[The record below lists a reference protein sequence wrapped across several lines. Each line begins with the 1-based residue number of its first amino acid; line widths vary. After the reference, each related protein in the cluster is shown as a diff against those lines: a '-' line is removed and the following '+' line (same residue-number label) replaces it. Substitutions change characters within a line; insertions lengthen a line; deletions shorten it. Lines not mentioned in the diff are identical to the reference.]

1 MPQHDPFAAYVVSAS
16 SSAAGDPFAEFVVDA
31 PRRRPVSA
39 EDFMEPE
46 PEGSGLGRFLS
57 NAGEMLNPITM
68 VKGVAQAIAHPID
81 TGAAL
86 LSAQAGEG
94 KKALND
100 VRSGR
105 YIEAIG
111 HGAAAALPLL
121 GPAAA
126 AAGEQ
131 IASGDI
137 AGGLGKGA
145 GLIAP
150 ALVGAAVP
158 KTARVPGATTGAMN
172 AADAAAIEF
181 GMRKGIPIDA
191 ATATGNRFV
200 KAAQHVADRSLG
212 GSLVAGKAAQRQAE
226 GLATIGEQLAAKANP
241 TPVSASQA
249 GAAAQRGVNTIVKGQ
264 RLLADDAYETLR
276 AIEAI
281 RNPMPVDLVP
291 VKTAIEPL
299 ARQLAAK
306 QRVTGSLMGKEATA
320 AAKIDALLSGPDTV
334 PLSVA
339 DAALSDLK
347 ALARSD
353 HPDLRSVGQGE
364 AARVVQDLHKAV
376 DAAAATGGPQAVS
389 ALREGRMATE
399 AKYAAAKV
407 LKKLEGADRSK
418 SPATAF
424 RGLTSSGDVGAK
436 NLKDVLTQAPDAKP
450 LIGRAVL
457 DNLISHP
464 TAGAAKTYADW
475 ERLGPDTKR
484 LLFEADHVKD
494 LDRFFRL
501 RKMMADNPNPSGTA
515 HTLLTAG
522 QGGLVISNPLAGGAV
537 QLAGAAISGLLHSPA
552 GAKLLAR
559 GFTIPVRNR
568 AAVSAWLTDFTN
580 ATSPSGSQIPSTGQA
595 R

>member
-1 MPQHDPFAAYVVSAS
+1 MSDWFSQNAPSAQPAQGGDWFAST
-16 SSAAGDPFAEFVVDA
+16 A
-31 PRRRPVSA
+31 PKSRRPVSA
-39 EDFMEPE
+39 EDFLEPK
-46 PEGSGLGRFLS
+46 PEGSSVGRFLS

-68 VKGVAQAIAHPID
+68 VKGVAQAIANPID
-81 TGAAL
+81 TASAL
-86 LSAQAGEG
+86 MAAQAGEG
-94 KKALND
+94 RKALAD
-100 VRSGR
+100 AKAGR
-105 YIEAIG
+105 YVEMLG

-137 AGGLGKGA
+137 AGGLGKAA

-150 ALVGAAVP
+150 AVVGAAVP
-158 KTARVPGATTGAMN
+158 KATKVPAVAK
-172 AADAAAIEF
+172 AADPLAAEAVEF
-181 GMRKGIPIDA
+181 GLRHGVPIDA

-212 GSLVAGKAAQRQAE
+212 GSLVAGKAAQRQTE

-241 TPVSASQA
+241 APVSASQA

-376 DAAAATGGPQAVS
+376 DAAAASGGPQAVS
-389 ALREGRMATE
+389 ALREGRLATE

-424 RGLTSSGDVGAK
+424 RGLTSSGDIGAK
-436 NLKDVLTQAPDAKP
+436 NLKDVLTHAPDAKP

-484 LLFEADHVKD
+484 LLFDADHVKD

-501 RKMMADNPNPSGTA
+501 RKMVADNPNPSGTA

-537 QLAGAAISGLLHSPA
+537 QVAGAALSALLHSKT
-552 GAKLLAR
+552 GARLLSQ